1 MNQEINQQEESA
13 LKQKY
18 EKIKTKA
25 GEEWEHLKEK
35 MQAYGEGAEEFI
47 DSLGKYIKENPQR
60 ASIIAAA
67 LGLSIGFIL
76 GLLIRGGKK

>member
-1 MNQEINQQEESA
+1 MNQEMNQQEETA

-18 EKIKTKA
+18 EKIKAKA
-25 GEEWEHLKEK
+25 GEEWANLKEK

-76 GLLIRGGKK
+76 GLLVRGGRK